1 MNMCEVCCVL
11 IWCEMKIGYVP
22 VCISVVSGVC
32 SVIDAVDWDSV
43 VGIVGVVSI
52 KCNMDVVW

>member
-1 MNMCEVCCVL
+1 
-11 IWCEMKIGYVP
+11 MKIGYVP